1 VTEREVLAFD
11 LYGTLVDPIAIS
23 GELGRVLGDADG
35 REAAGLWRLKQLEYS
50 FRLTAMGRYEDFRWV
65 TSRALD
71 FALAAL
77 GRRLPDDQ
85 AEQLAGLYDHLRPF
99 PDAARALRA
108 LAGLG
113 YELAV
118 LSNGTPSMI
127 TNCLDNSGLVNFFG
141 QRISVD
147 EVRVFKPS
155 PVVYRHA
162 AERLARPIGQVRLV
176 TSTAALVEKYQLTF
190 PVGYGAD
197 AEAVAALTGAPSPT
211 PIRCTCSQPASCSTR
226 RVTSSSACTQAPQFA
241 GYLEDYEPVRP
252 RGEAA
257 FAAEAAKLAQ
267 ERHHR
272 VAGRLMGQVVEFPA
286 GNPGSRFPA
295 AQFADGDADKQAVQP
310 GEGRVAHCARGVE
323 GADPLDRR
331 VIQRHRRI
339 PARIHH
345 YSLSAGLVSE
355 PDEAAVT
362 GGSKP
367 RPFGRLWSFSRTER
381 AVRRR

>member
-11 LYGTLVDPIAIS
+11 LYGTLVDPTAIS

-77 GRRLPDDQ
+77 GRCLPDDQ

-197 AEAVAALTGAPSPT
+197 AEAVAALTGAFANPDPVYL
-211 PIRCTCSQPASCSTR
+211 QSTGF
-226 RVTSSSACTQAPQFA
+226 V
-241 GYLEDYEPVRP
+241 LD
-252 RGEAA
+252 
-257 FAAEAAKLAQ
+257 
-267 ERHHR
+267 
-272 VAGRLMGQVVEFPA
+272 PA
-286 GNPGSRFPA
+286 GNVVVSVYSSAPVCWIP
-295 AQFADGDADKQAVQP
+295 
-310 GEGRVAHCARGVE
+310 RG
-323 GADPLDRR
+323 LR
-331 VIQRHRRI
+331 
-339 PARIHH
+339 
-345 YSLSAGLVSE
+345 
-355 PDEAAVT
+355 T
-362 GGSKP
+362 GTP
-367 RPFGRLWSFSRTER
+367 TW
-381 AVRRR
+381 